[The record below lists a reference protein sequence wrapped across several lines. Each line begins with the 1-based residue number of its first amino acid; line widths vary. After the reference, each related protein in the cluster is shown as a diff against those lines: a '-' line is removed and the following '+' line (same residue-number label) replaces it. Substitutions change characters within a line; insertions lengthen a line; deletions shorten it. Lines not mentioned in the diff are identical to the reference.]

1 MSDLLPENAT
11 PIERALAEAVARISD
26 VPIRSREVWSPQSCP
41 SSLLPWLAWAFGV
54 DDWDTNWTDAQKRG
68 AISASV
74 AVHRRKGTIGAVKTA
89 LAGLGFDVLVQEWF
103 NQIPAGPEYTFR
115 LLLNVDQIG
124 ITQASITRILSV
136 VQSTKNLRS
145 HLDTIVP
152 SITTRGGPVM
162 AGAACLGSELTVKYA
177 PPAGT
182 PLNLDG
188 TWWLDGTQNLDG
200 VRN

>member
-1 MSDLLPENAT
+1 MSNLLPENAS
-11 PIERALAEAVARISD
+11 PLERALAEAVARISD
-26 VPIRSREVWSPQSCP
+26 VPILSREVWNSQTCP
-41 SSLLPWLAWAFGV
+41 SALLPWLAWAFGV

-115 LLLNVDQIG
+115 LLLNVDQVG
-124 ITQASITRILSV
+124 IPQEALARILSV

-145 HLDTIVP
+145 HLDIIVP
-152 SITTRGGPVM
+152 SITTRGGPVI
-162 AGAACLGSELTVKYA
+162 AGVASVGCELTVEYS
-177 PPAGT
+177 PPVGST
-182 PLNLDG
+182 LMLDG
-188 TWWLDGTQNLDG
+188 SWRLDGTQNLDG